1 MIDVKIG
8 RLETEAA
15 GAALRPVASDFAPV
29 NPSMTRFDR
38 AAGPAVAAQCGQLGE
53 LPLGSAV
60 ITAGGDL
67 PVPFVVHVAVRSA
80 EEDTTVSVVGRGLLN
95 GLRRLEEWGI
105 ESVAVAPLGVGAG
118 NLDAEESAEAML
130 PVLVRHLRSAS
141 YPRQVTVVVEDD
153 YQRGAFVAAVVRHVG
168 EQSGTG
174 S

>member
-29 NPSMTRFDR
+29 NPSMARFDR

-53 LPLGSAV
+53 LPLGSAI

-80 EEDTTVSVVGRGLLN
+80 EEDTTVSMVGRGLLN

-141 YPRQVTVVVEDD
+141 HPRQVTLVVEDD

-168 EQSGTG
+168 EQAGTG

>member
-8 RLETEAA
+8 RLEDETG
-15 GAALRPVASDFAPV
+15 GAALRPVACDFAAV
-29 NPSMTRFDR
+29 NPSMARFDR
-38 AAGPAVAAQCGQLGE
+38 AAGPAVAAQCDQLGE

-80 EEDTTVSVVGRGLLN
+80 EEDTTVGVVARGLLN

-105 ESVAVAPLGVGAG
+105 ESVAMAPLGVGAG

-130 PVLVRHLRSAS
+130 PVLFRHLRSAS
-141 YPRQVTVVVEDD
+141 HPREVTVVVEDD
-153 YQRGAFVAAVVRHVG
+153 YQRGAFVAAVVRHAG
-168 EQSGTG
+168 EGAGTE